1 MNRPEASPGA
11 SGQAPG
17 RRLVVGT
24 WPGRSFH
31 ANEFARVFA
40 DALAAEGC
48 TVIDVPDPARVREKL
63 DVLHVHWPELVFWQ
77 KGGRL
82 AKALYA
88 FRAYR
93 AIRRMKRRGTRLCWM
108 VHNLRPHDLS
118 GLRRRIWPRIERFM
132 LRHTDGFMTLA
143 PSTIDVVRQAHP
155 ALAARPAAAA
165 LHPVYPLL
173 PDLPDRDGCRAEL
186 GLEPRMTVF
195 ALLGLLR
202 PYKGAEA
209 LIDAFSRNPDPD
221 NRLLIVGRPFTPEYG
236 ERIQALAAADPRI
249 TVNLDF
255 LGDREF
261 AVHLKAVDFVVL
273 PYHSTLHSGAL
284 VHALSYGRV
293 VIARAAPF
301 ANDVA
306 EAVGRDWV
314 ICFPEALSPELFD
327 GRAAPEGAADLAAL
341 QPSEMG
347 RTAAAFYRRLIG
359 SPAVD

>member
-1 MNRPEASPGA
+1 MNRPEESPGIG
-11 SGQAPG
+11 GQAHG
-17 RRLVVGT
+17 RRLVVGI
-24 WPGRSFH
+24 WPGRSFP
-31 ANEFARVFA
+31 ANEFARIFA
-40 DALAAEGC
+40 DALASEGC

-88 FRAYR
+88 FRAFR

-143 PSTIDVVRQAHP
+143 PSTIDVVRRTHP
-155 ALAARPAAAA
+155 ELAARPATAA
-165 LHPVYPLL
+165 LHPVYPQLA
-173 PDLPDRDGCRAEL
+173 DLPDRDACRAEL
-186 GLEPRMTVF
+186 GLAAGTTVF

-209 LIDAFSRNPDPD
+209 LIAAFSQNHNPD
-221 NRLLIVGRPFTPEYG
+221 NRLLITGRPFTPEYG
-236 ERIQALAAADPRI
+236 SQIQTLAAADPRI
-249 TVNLDF
+249 TVNLAF

-293 VIARAAPF
+293 VIARSAPF
-301 ANDVA
+301 AEDVA

-314 ICFPEALSPELFD
+314 ICYPDDLTPALFD
-327 GRAAPEGAADLAAL
+327 RRSTPAGKADLAAL
-341 QPSEMG
+341 QPQEMG
-347 RTAAAFYRRLIG
+347 RAAAAFYHRLVE
-359 SPAVD
+359 SPGVG